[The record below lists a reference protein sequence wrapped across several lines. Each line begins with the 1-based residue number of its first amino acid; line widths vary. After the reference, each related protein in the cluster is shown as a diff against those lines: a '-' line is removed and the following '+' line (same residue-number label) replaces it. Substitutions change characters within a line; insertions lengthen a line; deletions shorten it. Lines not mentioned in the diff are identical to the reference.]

1 MEQIRSDMSK
11 FRFEGECVFVYM
23 NTEPADFRLL
33 LYYSNDGGI
42 LVLGMDYRDQECL
55 KTRFDRE
62 SVRNLI

>member
-23 NTEPADFRLL
+23 NIKPADFRLL

-42 LVLGMDYRDQECL
+42 LVLGMDYRDQESE
-55 KTRFDRE
+55 KA
-62 SVRNLI
+62 

>member
-1 MEQIRSDMSK
+1 MSK

-23 NTEPADFRLL
+23 NTELADFRRL

-55 KTRFDRE
+55 KKQNRQRK
-62 SVRNLI
+62 RKKPYLID